1 MHAVVTL
8 THAVAAA
15 DDAELDGRAACAV
28 DAVLDALR
36 DLTQVVVAGHALAPG
51 VRDANERTLEILGGE
66 AHGFV
71 CCTVILVSQTSQNV
85 FTAIHVCFLL
95 IIQSLLV
102 FFFTKETPAVS

>member
-1 MHAVVTL
+1 MHAVVAL
-8 THAVAAA
+8 THAVTAA

-51 VRDANERTLEILGGE
+51 VRDADERTLEILGGK

-71 CCTVILVSQTSQNV
+71 GCPVILVAQTLQNM
-85 FTAIHVCFLL
+85 FA
-95 IIQSLLV
+95 
-102 FFFTKETPAVS
+102 A

>member
-36 DLTQVVVAGHALAPG
+36 DLTQVVVTRNALAPC
-51 VRDANERTLEILGGE
+51 VCDADERTLEILGGE
-66 AHGFV
+66 AHGLV
-71 CCTVILVSQTSQNV
+71 GGAVILVSQTSQNV
-85 FTAIHVCFLL
+85 FTAIHICFLL